1 MNIDCDYKE
10 LIRYFTNMSE
20 NHILFQVSIVSKF
33 ITIFTH
39 IGKTYHYSNM
49 DLSFIS
55 TEVFL
60 YYFGIF
66 SHTEMTEKQR

>member
-10 LIRYFTNMSE
+10 LIRYFTNMYE

-39 IGKTYHYSNM
+39 IGKRITIQTWTYHSLALKCSYT
-49 DLSFIS
+49 IS
-55 TEVFL
+55 EYFL
-60 YYFGIF
+60 
-66 SHTEMTEKQR
+66 TLR